1 MGNFTYF
8 IRERVQLNG
17 IERGSNYEATIND
30 IKSADNRVMS
40 IYTGSLT
47 EIINLNSFI
56 SGSVK
61 YVRVTNIS
69 TGSINLQLSGSSA
82 QLNLKLDANGSLVFN
97 SEYISSTF
105 NNFVY
110 GNLQSIKGSPIDRE
124 SAITYFIVTT

>member
-47 EIINLNSFI
+47 EIVNLSSYI
-56 SGSVK
+56 SSSVK
-61 YVRVTNIS
+61 YVRVTNTS

-110 GNLQSIKGSPIDRE
+110 GNLQSIKGSPINQE
-124 SAITYFIVTT
+124 AVITYFIVTT

>member
-82 QLNLKLDANGSLVFN
+82 QLNLKLDANGSLVFS

-124 SAITYFIVTT
+124 SVITYFIVTT